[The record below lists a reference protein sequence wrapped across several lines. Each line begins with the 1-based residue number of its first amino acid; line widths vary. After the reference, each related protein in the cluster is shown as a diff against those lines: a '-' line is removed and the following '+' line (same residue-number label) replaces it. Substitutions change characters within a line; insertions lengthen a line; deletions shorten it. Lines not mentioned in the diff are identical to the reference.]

1 MQTEAEKHF
10 DSILAQRRATGR
22 KTYGRGLTHTDAYD
36 WNMMAL
42 EEAMDLA
49 QYLAAENLRL
59 RQLMEQARKA
69 LLTPSMGLYPDHMEP
84 RIPVSGVPAAG
95 IGDEKQFLIY
105 TTTTGTKHE
114 R

>member
-59 RQLMEQARKA
+59 RQQIEQARRS
-69 LLTPSMGLYPDHMEP
+69 LSMPPVGLYPDQTEP
-84 RIPVSGVPAAG
+84 RFPVAGVPSPSV
-95 IGDEKQFLIY
+95 GDEKLYIY
-105 TTTTGTKHE
+105 TTTTGTKNG